1 MSRETQTRVLH
12 GERRQTSVLPSLD
25 RQWSPLV
32 TEAIEN
38 IQIIVDD
45 RERLSGGSGGHWIED
60 GCRERR
66 CSQLKDLRIS

>member
-1 MSRETQTRVLH
+1 M
-12 GERRQTSVLPSLD
+12 
-25 RQWSPLV
+25 V

-45 RERLSGGSGGHWIED
+45 RERLSGGIGGHWIED
-60 GCRERR
+60 GCGERR